1 MIASVLFDSLQGLE
15 KLFLTRFFHLSE
27 LTPALSCI
35 ALNGHTLKVLNF
47 GGVYLDFKWV
57 QIICDN
63 CVELSEF
70 AVNLGPIMGH
80 MAVNYFC
87 ENLTPKIRKLRIF
100 TKRRFGDFDY
110 DIQFEILTKRCNKLI
125 ALSVIGTTFTID
137 GINNIMKNL
146 SQTLE
151 KTRLI
156 YSRVCYHLSRLSYL
170 GKLWVLWEFQNFYT
184 SVGP

>member
-1 MIASVLFDSLQGLE
+1 MIVAVLFNSLQGLE
-15 KLFLTRFFHLSE
+15 KLFLTRFLHLSE

-70 AVNLGPIMGH
+70 AVNLGPIMAQ

-100 TKRRFGDFDY
+100 TMRPDRFVDFDY

-151 KTRLI
+151 KARLI
-156 YSRVCYHLSRLSYL
+156 YSRVYYHSRTTDA
-170 GKLWVLWEFQNFYT
+170 Q
-184 SVGP
+184 